1 MDYGGREDALHDP
14 VPIRNLSAIL
24 EKNAPD
30 DFRWETKEIGES
42 GYRSA
47 ESLTSGLLSVFDGWY
62 YPSDSFFTDGISG
75 GEKHAEDLSQRMG
88 YPIGLADLLS
98 EPDLNRIGYQFLEE
112 KRVRE
117 AILFFKNSVDAH
129 PDSWISYDSLAEAYM
144 INGEEDRAIL
154 HYQRSLEL
162 NPDNVNAVEMLKRLQ
177 QN

>member
-1 MDYGGREDALHDP
+1 
-14 VPIRNLSAIL
+14 
-24 EKNAPD
+24 
-30 DFRWETKEIGES
+30 
-42 GYRSA
+42 
-47 ESLTSGLLSVFDGWY
+47 
-62 YPSDSFFTDGISG
+62 
-75 GEKHAEDLSQRMG
+75 
-88 YPIGLADLLS
+88 
-98 EPDLNRIGYQFLEE
+98 
-112 KRVRE
+112 VRE